1 MAHSFFVSNNLT
13 ESTFS
18 NNYADA
24 QQMAKESLRDKQTE
38 STYPSRGWWQEDSPS
53 RIAEFT
59 ALMCLGHES
68 RNKKENEMWASCFQV
83 W

>member
-38 STYPSRGWWQEDSPS
+38 STYPSRGWW
-53 RIAEFT
+53 
-59 ALMCLGHES
+59 
-68 RNKKENEMWASCFQV
+68 
-83 W
+83 